1 VSGAQRQVLESVHR
15 AYDMNR
21 HTMTG
26 APQAERLT
34 AEFASSYAV
43 IGPAGECI
51 ERLQALLALGVERSV
66 VIGPSL
72 DADRE

>member
-21 HTMTG
+21 HTMAG